1 MNKIQHYV
9 QGQWTTGKEEG
20 TPILDAITGEAFT
33 SVAIEG
39 LDIPEILNYGRTK
52 GGEVLRKMTFQER
65 GNMLKSLALYLTK
78 RKDAFYELSYRTG
91 ATKVDSWI
99 DIEGG
104 FGNLFANASLRKLFP
119 NQPYHVEGDA
129 IDLSRGGRF
138 MAHHIMVP
146 KKGVAVHINAF
157 NFPVWGMLEKCAVNW
172 MAGVP
177 AVVLPAPSSS
187 YLAEAV
193 AREIIA
199 SGILPEGVLQIING
213 TVKTIL
219 DTVESQDV
227 VTFTGSAK
235 IGRLLKAHPQL
246 IKESVPF
253 TMEADSL
260 NASILGEDA
269 VPGTPEFDLFIK
281 EVRKEMTVKAGQ
293 KCTAIRRII
302 VPENLVEDV
311 QIHLGKAL
319 DKVTIGDPRLKEVRM
334 GSLVSHQQVQAVR
347 DSVNDLAKEAQIV
360 YGNLDTIETIGADA
374 KKGAFISPILLRAD
388 HPFQNTVIHEREAF
402 GPVSTIMPYKNLDE
416 AITLAQIGKGS
427 LVSSIATNDD
437 KIAKEYVINAASH
450 HGRILVLNRESAK
463 ESTGHGSPLPYLVH
477 GGPGRAGGGEEMGG
491 MRGIKHYLQRTAIQ
505 GSPTTISEITGIYQ
519 QNAKY
524 KEADQ
529 HPFKYHWEDIQ
540 PGMSLKTHKRTFT
553 DTDIINFANLTW
565 DHFYAHTDITS
576 LDGSIFEKR
585 TAHGYFIISAAAG
598 LFVHP
603 NRGPVAA
610 NYGLDSIRFLRPL
623 YHNDTIYVRLTCKEK
638 VDRDVASA
646 EHPSGIVKWYVEVF
660 DANFENRPENQK
672 TEKDSPIVAIATI
685 LTMVQKKQEV
695 FTEMTSEKI
704 DECLSKL
711 SEDTKPKWGIMTPQH
726 MIEHLEYTYK
736 IASGEIQDF
745 EIATPEKILEK
756 VKNSLWN
763 YESFPKNSRFPP
775 LEKDTLDSLKHVDL
789 ATAIEKFKAQRER
802 YLEYFKEH
810 PDTILSNMVFGELN
824 RYEWYLLERKHLNH
838 HFEQFGV
845 L

>member
-1 MNKIQHYV
+1 MKKIQHYV
-9 QGQWTTGKEEG
+9 QGNWTTGKEEG
-20 TPILDAITGEAFT
+20 TPIHDAITGEAFT

-39 LDIPEILNYGRTK
+39 LDIPEILNYGRIK
-52 GGEVLRKMTFQER
+52 GDALRKMTFQQR
-65 GNMLKSLALYLTK
+65 GNMIKKLALYLTK
-78 RKDAFYELSYRTG
+78 KKDAFYELSYRTG

-199 SGILPEGVLQIING
+199 SGILPEGALQIING
-213 TVKTIL
+213 TIRNIL

-227 VTFTGSAK
+227 VTFTGSAN
-235 IGRLLKAHPQL
+235 IGRLLKAHPRIIQ
-246 IKESVPF
+246 EAVPF

-311 QIHLGKAL
+311 QISLGKAL
-319 DKVTIGDPRLKEVRM
+319 DKVTIGNPRLKEVRM
-334 GSLVSHQQVQAVR
+334 GSLVSKQQVQAVR

-360 YGNLDTIETIGADA
+360 YGNLDTVETIGADA
-374 KKGAFISPILLRAD
+374 KKGAFISPILLKAD
-388 HPFQNTVIHEREAF
+388 HPFQNIAIHEREAF

-416 AITLAQIGKGS
+416 AITLAQMGKGS
-427 LVSSIATNDD
+427 LVSSIVTNDD
-437 KIAKEYVINAASH
+437 KIAKDYVVNAASH

-463 ESTGHGSPLPYLVH
+463 ESTGHGSPLPALVH

-505 GSPTTISEITGIYQ
+505 GSPTTLTEITGIYQ
-519 QNAKY
+519 ANAKY
-524 KEADQ
+524 KEAEQ

-540 PGMSLKTHKRTFT
+540 PGMSMKTHKRTIT
-553 DTDIINFANLTW
+553 DSDIISFANITW

-585 TAHGYFIISAAAG
+585 TAHGYFIIAAAAG
-598 LFVHP
+598 LFVYP
-603 NRGPVAA
+603 NKGPVSA
-610 NYGLDSIRFLRPL
+610 NYGLEECRFLRPL
-623 YHNDTIYVRLTCKEK
+623 YHNDTIYVRLTCKQK

-646 EHPSGIVKWYVEVF
+646 EHPSGIVKWFAEIF
-660 DANFENRPENQK
+660 DSDDEL
-672 TEKDSPIVAIATI
+672 VALATV
-685 LTMVQKKQEV
+685 LTMVQKKQETFV
-695 FTEMTSEKI
+695 EMTDDKI
-704 DECLSKL
+704 QECLNKL
-711 SEDTKPKWGIMTPQH
+711 DEDAKPKWGNMSPQH
-726 MIEHLEYTYK
+726 MLEHLEFTYR
-736 IASGEIQDF
+736 IASGELQNF
-745 EIATPEKILEK
+745 EIKTPEKILEK
-756 VKNSLWN
+756 VHNTLYN
-763 YESFPKNSRFPP
+763 YDKMPKEHMFPLAEESKINELKLPNLEEAKIRFVESRN
-775 LEKDTLDSLKHVDL
+775 T
-789 ATAIEKFKAQRER
+789 
-802 YLEYFKEH
+802 YLEFFKEN
-810 PDTILSNMVFGELN
+810 PDAIIKNVVFGEMN

-838 HFEQFGV
+838 HFEQFG
-845 L
+845 LI